1 MLRRAEDPSPYEPSF
16 AKARYL
22 LPVVVPVSICPG
34 IWILSTFLFRG
45 GVAMRLAGLTLV
57 RPSGRKALRIQCAW
71 RTSLVWLPVV
81 GLLVLVGWIDFQS
94 PDLAWLAT
102 VVQGLTLALLLVFA
116 ALAFRFPSRG
126 IHDWLAGTYLVP
138 R

>member
-1 MLRRAEDPSPYEPSF
+1 MIDAHVHLWSLGRNGCTWPTPDLAPIYRDFTLDDLSQVASAAGVDRVILVQSQEDV
-16 AKARYL
+16 ADTAWL
-22 LPVVVPVSICPG
+22 LSIADHPL
-34 IWILSTFLFRG
+34 IA
-45 GVAMRLAGLTLV
+45 GV
-57 RPSGRKALRIQCAW
+57 
-71 RTSLVWLPVV
+71 
-81 GLLVLVGWIDFQS
+81 VGWIDFQS

-116 ALAFRFPSRG
+116 ALALRFPSRG